1 MVRMETKRND
11 AIELSL
17 HHHNQARIG
26 FGIVDAEYGIHIEDY
41 FQEILCLERKRSER
55 SGKPFLLMRLAFSK
69 PFPGNDPVA
78 TIRNII
84 DILSLTTRETDVIGW
99 ITSKTTI
106 GVIFTDIAE
115 DHVDSA
121 LENIDMKLRENFDH
135 HLAPAVFDCITIT
148 YRVFPEK
155 YDKTTHDEPFNLL
168 FYPDVLKLNASQKGG
183 NVLKRS
189 MDIFGSLVGLLL
201 LSPLFL
207 IIAILI
213 KATSKGPVLF
223 RQERYGQYGRK
234 FVFLKFRSMFVNNDD
249 SIHRTFIKKLITEMG
264 EPASP
269 DGVKDE
275 AVVYK
280 ITNDP
285 RITPLGH
292 ILRKT
297 SLDELP
303 QFINVLKGEMSLV
316 GPRPPIPY
324 ELENYD
330 VWHRHRL
337 LGKKPGITGLW
348 QVKGRSTTT
357 FDSMVRLDLQYIREW
372 SVWLDIKLLL
382 QTPLAVLKG
391 KGAY

>member
-1 MVRMETKRND
+1 MATNNKNVLKIN
-11 AIELSL
+11 A
-17 HHHNQARIG
+17 HHHNHARLDC
-26 FGIVDAEYGIHIEDY
+26 GIVDPEYGIHIEEY

-55 SGKPFLLMRLAFSK
+55 SGKPFVLMRLDFGK
-69 PFPGNDPVA
+69 PFPGSDPVA
-78 TIRNII
+78 VMQKVI
-84 DILSLTTRETDVIGW
+84 DVLAQATRETDVIGW
-99 ITSKTTI
+99 ITRKAAI
-106 GVIFTDIAE
+106 GVIFTDLAE

-121 LENIDMKLRENFDH
+121 LKNIDSKVRENFDH
-135 HLAPAVFDCITIT
+135 HLPPAVFDCITIT

-155 YDKTTHDEPFNLL
+155 YDKTSRDEPFNLL
-168 FYPDVLKLNASQKGG
+168 FYPDILKQNATHKGG
-183 NVLKRS
+183 DLLKRA
-189 MDIFGSLVGLLL
+189 MDITGSLIGLVLF
-201 LSPLFL
+201 SPLFL
-207 IIAILI
+207 AIALLI

-234 FVFLKFRSMFVNNDD
+234 FVFLKFRSMFVNNND
-249 SIHRTFIKKLITEMG
+249 SIHRAFVRKLITEMG
-264 EPASP
+264 ESAKP
-269 DGVKDE
+269 GGTKD
-275 AVVYK
+275 AGVVYK

-285 RITPLGH
+285 RITPLGR

-382 QTPLAVLKG
+382 QTPMAVVRG

>member
-1 MVRMETKRND
+1 MEAKRNE
-11 AIELSL
+11 AMELSL

-55 SGKPFLLMRLAFSK
+55 SGKPFVLMQLTFSK
-69 PFPGNDPVA
+69 PFPGKDPAA

-84 DILSLTTRETDVIGW
+84 GILSLATRGTDVIGW
-99 ITSKTTI
+99 ITRATTI

-121 LENIDMKLRENFDH
+121 LENIDMKLRESFDH

-155 YDKTTHDEPFNLL
+155 YDKTSHDEPFNLL
-168 FYPDVLKLNASQKGG
+168 FYPDILKLNASQKGG
-183 NVLKRS
+183 DVLKRA
-189 MDIFGSLVGLLL
+189 MDITGSLVGLLL
-201 LSPLFL
+201 LSPLL
-207 IIAILI
+207 LVIALLI
-213 KATSKGPVLF
+213 KATSQGPVLF
-223 RQERYGQYGRK
+223 RQERFGQYGRK

-249 SIHRTFIKKLITEMG
+249 SIHRAFIRKLITEMG
-264 EPASP
+264 ESAPGDTTGTNP
-269 DGVKDE
+269 
-275 AVVYK
+275 VYK

-348 QVKGRSTTT
+348 QVTGRSTTT

-372 SVWLDIKLLL
+372 SLWLDIKLLL
-382 QTPLAVLKG
+382 QTPLAVVRG